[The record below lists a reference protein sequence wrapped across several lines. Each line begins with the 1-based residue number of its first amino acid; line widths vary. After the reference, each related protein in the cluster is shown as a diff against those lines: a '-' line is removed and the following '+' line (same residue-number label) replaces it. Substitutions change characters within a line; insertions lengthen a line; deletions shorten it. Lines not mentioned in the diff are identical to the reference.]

1 MSDAASE
8 GAQSAGDEKMVNVFA
23 SSNHDAEA
31 EAEIVNALL
40 SSSGLRS
47 MIVRQNTEV
56 LPAGVVE
63 VRVPESEVESARKI
77 LAASKE
83 AGQGE

>member
-1 MSDAASE
+1 MSENVQDS
-8 GAQSAGDEKMVNVFA
+8 SNDKKMVNVFA

-40 SSSGLRS
+40 SSSGLQS
-47 MIVRQNTEV
+47 MIFRQNTEA

-63 VRVPESEVESARKI
+63 VRVPAEEFESAKKI
-77 LAASKE
+77 LAASQQG
-83 AGQGE
+83 GQQQ